1 MRRGIL
7 SSWLVIFAI
16 HLKKIPGIDRRVN
29 TQLLYGDIG
38 GTKTVLQ
45 LAEIADGGIR
55 ECCTKR
61 YDSTAFATF
70 SDILRDF
77 LSQATTHPPAAAC
90 FAVAGPIAAQQ
101 ATLTNLPWRISSADI
116 AHEFSMAAVKLIND
130 FEAIALAIDSL
141 PPSDLITL
149 QAGQPHAHAMRVAL
163 GAGTGMGVAWLPWID
178 GRYHALPTE
187 AGHID
192 FAPLTPLQT
201 GLLEWLQQR
210 FGHVSVER
218 ILSGSGLTNIFKFLQ
233 TQTATLDLPPVELAE
248 DSGATVTALAQTAK
262 HPAALQAL
270 ELFAEIY
277 GAYAGN
283 LALAGLCRG
292 GVYVAGGIAP
302 KMIDTLRAGGF
313 MRAFRAKGRFS
324 ALLHEIPVHVV
335 TNPAPGLLGAQQ
347 EAWHLLQYGGKKP

>member
-1 MRRGIL
+1 M
-7 SSWLVIFAI
+7 
-16 HLKKIPGIDRRVN
+16 N

-45 LAEIADGGIR
+45 LAEVAAGGIR

-61 YDSTAFATF
+61 YDSPAFATF
-70 SDILRDF
+70 SAILRDF
-77 LSQATTHPPAAAC
+77 LGQATTHPPAAAC
-90 FAVAGPIAAQQ
+90 FAVAGPVAAQQ
-101 ATLTNLPWRISSADI
+101 ATLTNLPWQIGSTDI
-116 AHEFSMAAVKLIND
+116 AQEFSIAAVKLIND
-130 FEAIALAIDSL
+130 FEAVALAIENL
-141 PPSDLITL
+141 PCSDLHTL
-149 QAGQPHAHAMRVAL
+149 QSGNPHAHAMRVVL
-163 GAGTGMGVAWLPWID
+163 GAGTGMGVAWLPWI
-178 GRYHALPTE
+178 GGHYHALPTE

-218 ILSGSGLTNIFKFLQ
+218 LLSGSGLTSIFKFLQ
-233 TQTATLDLPPVELAE
+233 TQAATADLPAIELDE
-248 DSGATVTALAQTAK
+248 DSGAAVTALAQSGN
-262 HPAALQAL
+262 HPAAVQAL
-270 ELFAEIY
+270 GLFAEIY

-292 GVYVAGGIAP
+292 GVYIAGGIAP
-302 KMIDTLRAGGF
+302 KIIDTLRAGGF

-335 TNPAPGLLGAQQ
+335 THPTPGLLGARR
-347 EAWHLLQYGGKKP
+347 EAWRLLQSNGKNS

>member
-1 MRRGIL
+1 M
-7 SSWLVIFAI
+7 
-16 HLKKIPGIDRRVN
+16 N
-29 TQLLYGDIG
+29 TQILYGDIG

-45 LAEIADGGIR
+45 LAEMARGGIR

-61 YDSTAFATF
+61 YDSATFATF
-70 SDILRDF
+70 SDILHDF
-77 LSQATTHPPAAAC
+77 LDQATIRPPAAAC
-90 FAVAGPIAAQQ
+90 FAVAGPIADQQ
-101 ATLTNLPWRISSADI
+101 ATLTNLPWQIGSANI
-116 AHEFSMAAVKLIND
+116 AQEFSIAAVKLIND
-130 FEAIALAIDSL
+130 FEAVALAIENLSS
-141 PPSDLITL
+141 SDLIAL
-149 QAGQPHAHAMRVAL
+149 QTGQPHAHAMRVVL
-163 GAGTGMGVAWLPWID
+163 GAGTGMGVAWLAWIN
-178 GRYHALPTE
+178 GRYFALPTE

-192 FAPLTPLQT
+192 FAPLTPLQS

-218 ILSGSGLTNIFKFLQ
+218 LLSGSGLTNIFKFLQ
-233 TQTATLDLPPVELAE
+233 MQSTTPDLPVIELEE
-248 DSGATVTALAQTAK
+248 DNGAAVTALAQSGK

-302 KMIDTLRAGGF
+302 KMIDTLRGGGF

-347 EAWHLLQYGGKKP
+347 EARHLLQNSGKTS

>member
-1 MRRGIL
+1 M
-7 SSWLVIFAI
+7 
-16 HLKKIPGIDRRVN
+16 N
-29 TQLLYGDIG
+29 TQILYGDIG

-45 LAEIADGGIR
+45 LAEIADDGIR
-55 ECCTKR
+55 ECRTQR

-77 LSQATTHPPAAAC
+77 LGQAIALPPAAAC
-90 FAVAGPIAAQQ
+90 FAVAGPIADQQ
-101 ATLTNLPWRISSADI
+101 ATLTNLPWRIGSANI
-116 AHEFSMAAVKLIND
+116 AQEFSIAAVKLIND
-130 FEAIALAIDSL
+130 FEAVALAIDSL
-141 PPSDLITL
+141 PFSDLIAL
-149 QAGQPHAHAMRVAL
+149 QTGQPHAHAMRVVL

-178 GRYHALPTE
+178 GRYRALPTE

-233 TQTATLDLPPVELAE
+233 SRVTTPDLPALELEE
-248 DSGATVTALAQTAK
+248 DSGATIAALAHNRK
-262 HPAALQAL
+262 HPVALQAL
-270 ELFAEIY
+270 ELFAGIY

-302 KMIDTLRAGGF
+302 KMIDTLRAGSF

-335 TNPAPGLLGAQQ
+335 THPAPGLLGAQQ
-347 EAWHLLQYGGKKP
+347 EAWHLLQYSGKKP

>member
-1 MRRGIL
+1 
-7 SSWLVIFAI
+7 
-16 HLKKIPGIDRRVN
+16 VN
-29 TQLLYGDIG
+29 TQLIYGDIG

-61 YDSTAFATF
+61 YDSAAFATF
-70 SDILRDF
+70 SDILQDF
-77 LSQATTHPPAAAC
+77 LDQATTHPPMVGC

-101 ATLTNLPWRISSADI
+101 ATLTNLPWHISSADI
-116 AHEFSMAAVKLIND
+116 AHEFSMTAVKLIND
-130 FEAIALAIDSL
+130 FEAVALAVDSL
-141 PPSDLITL
+141 PSTDLITL
-149 QAGQPHAHAMRVAL
+149 QTGQPHAHAMRVAL
-163 GAGTGMGVAWLPWID
+163 GAGTGMGVAWLTWIN
-178 GRYHALPTE
+178 GRYFALPTE

-192 FAPLTPLQT
+192 FAPLTSLQA

-218 ILSGSGLTNIFKFLQ
+218 LLSGSGLTNIFKFLQ
-233 TQTATLDLPPVELAE
+233 MQAATPDLPAIELEE
-248 DSGATVTALAQTAK
+248 DSGATITALAQIQK
-262 HPAALQAL
+262 HPVALQAL

-302 KMIDTLRAGGF
+302 KIIDTLRAGGF
-313 MRAFRAKGRFS
+313 MRAFHAKGRFS

-335 TNPAPGLLGAQQ
+335 TNPVAGLLGARQ
-347 EAWHLLQYGGKKP
+347 EAQHLLQNYEEKP

>member
-1 MRRGIL
+1 M
-7 SSWLVIFAI
+7 
-16 HLKKIPGIDRRVN
+16 N

-38 GTKTVLQ
+38 GTKTILQ
-45 LAEIADGGIR
+45 LAEVAEGNIR

-61 YDSTAFATF
+61 YDSAAFATF

-77 LSQATTHPPAAAC
+77 LGQATTQPPPAAC

-101 ATLTNLPWRISSADI
+101 ATLTNLPWQISSATI
-116 AHEFSMAAVKLIND
+116 AQEFSIAAVKLIND
-130 FEAIALAIDSL
+130 FEAVALAIENL
-141 PPSDLITL
+141 PSSDLTTL
-149 QAGQPHAHAMRVAL
+149 QTGQPHAHAMRVVL
-163 GAGTGMGVAWLPWID
+163 GAGTGMGVAWLTPVNN
-178 GRYHALPTE
+178 RYVAWPTE

-192 FAPLTPLQT
+192 FAPVTALQA

-233 TQTATLDLPPVELAE
+233 MQSTTPDLPVIELEE
-248 DSGATVTALAQTAK
+248 DNGAAVTALAQSGK

-302 KMIDTLRAGGF
+302 KMIDTLRGGGF

-347 EAWHLLQYGGKKP
+347 EARHLLQNSGKTS

>member
-1 MRRGIL
+1 M
-7 SSWLVIFAI
+7 
-16 HLKKIPGIDRRVN
+16 N

-45 LAEIADGGIR
+45 LAEIADGGMR

-61 YDSTAFATF
+61 YDSAAFATF
-70 SDILRDF
+70 SDILQDF
-77 LSQATTHPPAAAC
+77 LGQAPPHPPAAAC
-90 FAVAGPIAAQQ
+90 FAVAGPIAVQQ

-116 AHEFSMAAVKLIND
+116 AHEFSIATVKLIND
-130 FEAIALAIDSL
+130 FEAVALAIEDL
-141 PPSDLITL
+141 PCGDLITL
-149 QAGQPHAHAMRVAL
+149 QTGQPHAHAMRVVL
-163 GAGTGMGVAWLPWID
+163 GAGTGMGVAWLAWIN
-178 GRYHALPTE
+178 GRYFALPTE

-210 FGHVSVER
+210 FDHVSVER
-218 ILSGSGLTNIFKFLQ
+218 LLSGSGLTNIFKFLQ
-233 TQTATLDLPPVELAE
+233 THTTASDLPAIELAE
-248 DSGATVTALAQTAK
+248 DSGAAIAALVQNQK
-262 HPAALQAL
+262 HPVALQAL
-270 ELFAEIY
+270 ELFTEIY

-302 KMIDTLRAGGF
+302 KMIDTLRAGSF

-335 TNPAPGLLGAQQ
+335 TNPAIGLLGARR
-347 EAWHLLQYGGKKP
+347 EAQHLLQNHEKSHSKTAH

>member
-1 MRRGIL
+1 M
-7 SSWLVIFAI
+7 
-16 HLKKIPGIDRRVN
+16 N

-55 ECCTKR
+55 EYCTQR

-70 SDILRDF
+70 SDILQDF
-77 LSQATTHPPAAAC
+77 LSQAATHPPAAAC
-90 FAVAGPIAAQQ
+90 FAVAGPIAAQR
-101 ATLTNLPWRISSADI
+101 ATLTNLPWHISSADI
-116 AHEFSMAAVKLIND
+116 AHEFSITAVKLIND

-141 PPSDLITL
+141 PPSDLIAL
-149 QAGQPHAHAMRVAL
+149 QTGQPHAHAMRVVL

-192 FAPLTPLQT
+192 FAPLTPLQS

-233 TQTATLDLPPVELAE
+233 TRAAIPDLPAIELEE
-248 DSGATVTALAQTAK
+248 DSGATITTLAQNQK
-262 HPAALQAL
+262 YPVALQAL
-270 ELFAEIY
+270 ELFAGIY

-302 KMIDTLRAGGF
+302 KIIDTLRTGGF

-335 TNPAPGLLGAQQ
+335 THPAPGLLGARQ
-347 EAWHLLQYGGKKP
+347 EAWHLLPSHEKKL

>member
-1 MRRGIL
+1 M
-7 SSWLVIFAI
+7 
-16 HLKKIPGIDRRVN
+16 N
-29 TQLLYGDIG
+29 TQILYGDIG

-45 LAEIADGGIR
+45 LAEMAGGGIR

-61 YDSTAFATF
+61 YDSATFATF
-70 SDILRDF
+70 SDILHDF
-77 LSQATTHPPAAAC
+77 LDQTTIRPPAAAC
-90 FAVAGPIAAQQ
+90 FAVAGPIADQQ
-101 ATLTNLPWRISSADI
+101 ATLTNLPWQISSANI
-116 AHEFSMAAVKLIND
+116 AQEFSIAAVKLIND
-130 FEAIALAIDSL
+130 FEAVALAIENL
-141 PPSDLITL
+141 PSSDLIAL
-149 QAGQPHAHAMRVAL
+149 QTGLPHAHAMRVVL
-163 GAGTGMGVAWLPWID
+163 GAGTGMGVAWLAWIN
-178 GRYHALPTE
+178 GRYFALPTE

-192 FAPLTPLQT
+192 FAPLTPLQS

-218 ILSGSGLTNIFKFLQ
+218 LLSGSGLTNIFKFLQ
-233 TQTATLDLPPVELAE
+233 MQSTTPDLPVIELEE
-248 DSGATVTALAQTAK
+248 DNGAAVTALAQSGK

-302 KMIDTLRAGGF
+302 KMIDTLRGGGF

-347 EAWHLLQYGGKKP
+347 EARHLLQNSGKTS

>member
-1 MRRGIL
+1 M
-7 SSWLVIFAI
+7 
-16 HLKKIPGIDRRVN
+16 N

-45 LAEIADGGIR
+45 LAKVTEGGIR

-61 YDSTAFATF
+61 YDSAAFATF
-70 SDILRDF
+70 SDILHDF
-77 LSQATTHPPAAAC
+77 LGQTTTHLPAASC

-101 ATLTNLPWRISSADI
+101 ATLTNLPWQISSANI
-116 AHEFSMAAVKLIND
+116 AQEFSITAVKLIND
-130 FEAIALAIDSL
+130 FEAVALAIENL
-141 PPSDLITL
+141 PSSDLITL
-149 QAGQPHAHAMRVAL
+149 QTGNPHAHTMRVVL

-178 GRYHALPTE
+178 GHYYALPTE

-218 ILSGSGLTNIFKFLQ
+218 LLSGSGLTNIFKFLQ
-233 TQTATLDLPPVELAE
+233 TQAATPDLPVIELEE
-248 DSGATVTALAQTAK
+248 DSGAAVTELAQTGN

-292 GVYVAGGIAP
+292 GVYIAGGIAP
-302 KMIDTLRAGGF
+302 KMLDTLRTGGF

-335 TNPAPGLLGAQQ
+335 VNPAPGLLGAQQ
-347 EAWHLLQYGGKKP
+347 EAWHLLQYSGKKL